1 MKKGILLLAFCILL
15 LSSGCAAMLE
25 RSHVSSTAHADY
37 AVMEDDSVLRAETY
51 QGLVN
56 SLLYFI
62 REHSESGSIRL
73 YNYTGDVVADLSA
86 ARDEV
91 LEQDPTGAF
100 AVRTLD
106 YDSTRILT
114 YYEIEVRISYS
125 RTAQEVAEVKPLSS
139 VSALRQELARMVAE
153 RQEKGVFQISYFSG
167 DAELVDTMLRQS
179 IYNAPALYRYPGGA
193 ANDLDYSIV
202 LYPEMGTRRIVEV
215 KVRWPGSS
223 WEADEQVRGM
233 QRAAEILLEAN
244 PPAGEAYTPEELA
257 AIVRSAS
264 GGLDYHGT
272 SIPLDVLTGSPA
284 REDGLL
290 LAAEYLCQYC
300 GMEAMMVFGE
310 SPEYG
315 AIPWIIVSTQ
325 EGYRHLLSAPFFT
338 QNEDGTQP
346 PFQLYTDLEL
356 QELGYSW
363 PAGFYPACVGD
374 PAVPQEEEQ
383 EPAPART
390 DEGEQP

>member
-179 IYNAPALYRYPGGA
+179 IYNAPALYRYPEGG
-193 ANDLDYSIV
+193 
-202 LYPEMGTRRIVEV
+202 RQR
-215 KVRWPGSS
+215 PG
-223 WEADEQVRGM
+223 
-233 QRAAEILLEAN
+233 L
-244 PPAGEAYTPEELA
+244 
-257 AIVRSAS
+257 
-264 GGLDYHGT
+264 
-272 SIPLDVLTGSPA
+272 
-284 REDGLL
+284 
-290 LAAEYLCQYC
+290 
-300 GMEAMMVFGE
+300 
-310 SPEYG
+310 
-315 AIPWIIVSTQ
+315 
-325 EGYRHLLSAPFFT
+325 
-338 QNEDGTQP
+338 
-346 PFQLYTDLEL
+346 
-356 QELGYSW
+356 
-363 PAGFYPACVGD
+363 
-374 PAVPQEEEQ
+374 
-383 EPAPART
+383 
-390 DEGEQP
+390 